1 MFVAIALGA
10 IGVGVMLM
18 VGFLVIAK
26 ARVMLPSAELINN
39 TNITSTINNAQT
51 QVVAGFGLIAI
62 GIIAI
67 SGFAIANL
75 FK

>member
-1 MFVAIALGA
+1 MFVQIALGA

-26 ARVMLPSAELINN
+26 ARDGFAPAINS
-39 TNITSTINNAQT
+39 TNSTAIINNAQT

-62 GIIAI
+62 GIIAVA
-67 SGFAIANL
+67 GFGIGNL